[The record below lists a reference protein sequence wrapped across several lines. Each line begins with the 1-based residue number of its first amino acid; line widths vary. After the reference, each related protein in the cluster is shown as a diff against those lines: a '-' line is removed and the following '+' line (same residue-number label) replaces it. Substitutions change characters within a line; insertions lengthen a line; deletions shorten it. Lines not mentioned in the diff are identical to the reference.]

1 MKILTHVYYVQV
13 DLLLSGHIN
22 HEATFLIA
30 LAFMQF
36 QKRV

>member
-1 MKILTHVYYVQV
+1 MNILTHVYYVQV
-13 DLLLSGHIN
+13 DLLLSGHVN

-36 QKRV
+36 QKHM